1 MAEPEEPNG
10 KVKTSIELELLVAVI
25 MALARVSKPKR
36 RIAFLRAIDGVFR
49 GYEAGAAVRRM
60 RRPRDDAALLSCR
73 RTAHRY
79 FQQHLPLFLG
89 GAKASLVEPE

>member
-1 MAEPEEPNG
+1 MPDTDETNG
-10 KVKTSIELELLVAVI
+10 KVKTSIELELLVAVV

-49 GYEAGAAVRRM
+49 GYETTSMVKRL
-60 RRPRDDAALLSCR
+60 RRPKDDTALLACR
-73 RTAHRY
+73 RAAHRY

-89 GAKASLVEPE
+89 GAKTSLVEPE